1 MTEFNFDTVFDE
13 TMQTHNLDT
22 VVILGHLNPDGDAA
36 GSVMSLAHYIHVN
49 YPQYRVF
56 PYLAKTLER
65 GPKKMV
71 VEDKTFVPFEMPD
84 ISGKQYCAIV
94 CDNATLERMIGLEYY
109 QNAAA
114 SIVID
119 HHASNE
125 GYGDVNW
132 TKVSEACAEN
142 VYHML
147 SPELLLNAAQK
158 EAYPNAADYIYLG
171 ILHDTGGLAR
181 ANQGIFRAVAD
192 LMSMG
197 VDHGRIMKTLHSDT
211 LDILYKRADI
221 LHGAVRAMDGRV
233 AYVIMGQKEIVEKD
247 ITYEDIHCISTI
259 LRDCDDIELGFTMYE
274 EEENGWRCSFR
285 SDGKWINVNELLKP
299 FGGGGHIS
307 AAGLKYRTD
316 NVEELKKQI
325 LAAETLV
332 AVEDLYRPYRPKR
345 RTRAT
350 IAKEK
355 GLEPLAALDHIVED
369 KGTA

>member
-71 VEDKTFVPFEMPD
+71 VEDKIFVPFEMPD
-84 ISGKQYCAIV
+84 ISGKQYCVIV

-114 SIVID
+114 SIVVD

-147 SPELLLNAAQK
+147 SSELLLNAAQK

-181 ANQGIFRAVAD
+181 ANQGIFQAVAD
-192 LMSMG
+192 LMAMG

-233 AYVIMGQKEIVEKD
+233 AYVIMGQKEIAEKD

-299 FGGGGHIS
+299 FGGGGHLSLI
-307 AAGLKYRTD
+307 
-316 NVEELKKQI
+316 
-325 LAAETLV
+325 
-332 AVEDLYRPYRPKR
+332 
-345 RTRAT
+345 
-350 IAKEK
+350 
-355 GLEPLAALDHIVED
+355 HI
-369 KGTA
+369 

>member
-1 MTEFNFDTVFDE
+1 
-13 TMQTHNLDT
+13 
-22 VVILGHLNPDGDAA
+22 
-36 GSVMSLAHYIHVN
+36 MSLAHYIHVN

-197 VDHGRIMKTLHSDT
+197 VDHGRIMKLF
-211 LDILYKRADI
+211 
-221 LHGAVRAMDGRV
+221 RV
-233 AYVIMGQKEIVEKD
+233 MQ
-247 ITYEDIHCISTI
+247 T
-259 LRDCDDIELGFTMYE
+259 LRDAMQAMVMAQCLPRLRTPRTTRKPNVEGFIIPATP
-274 EEENGWRCSFR
+274 
-285 SDGKWINVNELLKP
+285 P
-299 FGGGGHIS
+299 FPVPSGLRAGGGSWSPWAHP
-307 AAGLKYRTD
+307 R
-316 NVEELKKQI
+316 
-325 LAAETLV
+325 
-332 AVEDLYRPYRPKR
+332 
-345 RTRAT
+345 
-350 IAKEK
+350 
-355 GLEPLAALDHIVED
+355 
-369 KGTA
+369 

>member
-1 MTEFNFDTVFDE
+1 MTEFKFDSVFKE
-13 TMQTHNLDT
+13 LMQACSLDT
-22 VVILGHLNPDGDAA
+22 VVILEHLNPDGDAA

-49 YPQYRVF
+49 YPQYMVF
-56 PYLAKTLER
+56 PYLAETLER

-71 VEDKTFVPFEMPD
+71 LEDKVFTPFEKPD
-84 ISGKQYCAIV
+84 LSGKPYCAII
-94 CDNATLERMIGLEYY
+94 CDNATLARMIDLEYY
-109 QNAAA
+109 RNAAA
-114 SIVID
+114 SIVVD

-147 SPELLLNAAQK
+147 SSKLLQKAAEK

-181 ANQGIFRAVAD
+181 ANQEIFQVMSN

-197 VDHGRIMKTLHSDT
+197 VNHGRIMKTMNSDT
-211 LDILYKRADI
+211 LDTLYNRADI
-221 LHGAVRAMDGRV
+221 LRSAVRAMDGKV
-233 AYVIMGQKEIVEKD
+233 AYVIMGQKEIAEKD
-247 ITYEDIHCISTI
+247 ISYEDIHCISTI

-285 SDGKWINVNELLKP
+285 SDGKWINVNELLQP

-307 AAGLKYRTD
+307 AAGLKYRTG
-316 NVEELKKQI
+316 NVEELKEQI
-325 LAAETLV
+325 LER
-332 AVEDLYRPYRPKR
+332 VENLS
-345 RTRAT
+345 
-350 IAKEK
+350 K
-355 GLEPLAALDHIVED
+355 GRNPNDN
-369 KGTA
+369 